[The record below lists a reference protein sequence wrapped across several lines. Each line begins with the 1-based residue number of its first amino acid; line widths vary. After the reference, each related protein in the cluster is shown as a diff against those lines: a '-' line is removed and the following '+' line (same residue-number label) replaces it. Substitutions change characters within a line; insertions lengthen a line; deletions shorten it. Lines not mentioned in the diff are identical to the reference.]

1 MTRIDTQDLRPA
13 ATEPAVRTLW
23 ASVIRWLAVI
33 TVAIGA
39 SVLVGYT
46 FDIALLRRVL
56 PGAVEM
62 KANTAVALVLAA
74 ASLFLLSDRPSH
86 ATRRS
91 AQLLALLVALIGGIT
106 LLEYLIGIDGGID
119 EVVFRGT
126 GDAVYTPIRGRMSPY
141 SAIAFL
147 AISVVLALPP
157 RPSSRPLMWLGTI
170 VTALIGGTSLLGY
183 AWNAPELTTDQWMPP
198 VAVHTAFAF
207 VLLSGG
213 AAIACGLI
221 SPPAVADAEGRARV
235 EIKVLVGFLGALAML
250 CLGGGITY
258 RMCRAFA
265 NSAEL
270 VSQSE
275 QVRTALGA
283 LYASVADAE
292 GAQRNYL
299 LTSKREYLL
308 AHRRLTEQVDQHLK
322 ALHRLQR
329 NDSVKLAILTPL
341 EDVIGQRM
349 RTLSAHIDIFEQQG
363 LEAVRRA
370 IDADGAG
377 ANTMESIRQMIS
389 ELDASEAAVL
399 KARANQFS
407 RNRSRTLI
415 AVLATLTVA
424 TVILVVLFGSI
435 AGDMRERMRIANAL
449 DQAEKAA
456 QRASRAKSEFLASMS
471 HEIRTP
477 MNGVIGML
485 ELLQQS
491 SLVGSQLDMVK
502 LTRESAD
509 ALLTIIDDI
518 LDFSKIEAGRLE
530 LERQRF
536 SVADVIEKTGGLLNR
551 LAERRGIALAVFCDP
566 DIPQGLLGDATRLR
580 QVLINLIGNAIKFS
594 SGLSHVGHVFVRATL
609 CERGPGD
616 VRLEFR
622 VADNG
627 IGMDEATKARL
638 FSSFTQADASTTRR
652 YGGTGLGLAISK
664 QLVELMGG
672 SIEVDS
678 LPNKGSTFLV
688 RLPFATVP
696 QAAEDEP
703 PARRLDALP
712 CLVIG
717 GQEGIADDLASYL
730 SADGAAVHRALDRG
744 AIDRWTQAQPAG
756 CAVWVLEVPDKLP
769 VLEDLLEAT
778 RVRPELSLRVV
789 LVVTARGQR
798 NPVAHADGFVIVDGN
813 ALSRQTLIN
822 AVSMAAGRGSV
833 ERQHRVAHVRMP
845 RTPPPT
851 REDAIRQRR
860 LLLVAEDNEINQR
873 VISEQLNL
881 LGYAVDVA
889 ANGREAL
896 AKWQTGEHALLFA
909 DLHMPEMDG
918 YALALEV
925 RLAEAG
931 RAHVPIIALT
941 ANALQGEAERCRSVG
956 MDDYLTKPAPLAALA
971 ATLERWLPDAERSQT
986 VALSAVPIPSH
997 PPRIEEGAQAVDLRV
1012 LETLVGDDPELIRE
1026 FVQDFRASAAQ
1037 LAAELVVA
1045 CRAPQP
1051 AEAAAIAHKL
1061 KSSARSMGALRLGE
1075 VCASIESAGH
1085 ANDTPALRA
1094 LAQTFEAEMA
1104 TVQDALGPSVSGD
1117 GPAAQCA

>member
-1 MTRIDTQDLRPA
+1 MHSQDLGPA
-13 ATEPAVRTLW
+13 AAEPAARARW
-23 ASVIRWLAVI
+23 APLIRWLAVI
-33 TVAIGA
+33 AAAIGA
-39 SVLVGYT
+39 SALVGYA

-56 PGAVEM
+56 SGAVEM

-74 ASLFLLSDRPSH
+74 ASLFRLSDRPSH

-91 AQLLALLVALIGGIT
+91 GQLLGLLVALIGGIT
-106 LLEYLIGIDGGID
+106 LFEYLNGVDGGID
-119 EVVFRGT
+119 ELVFRDT
-126 GDAVYTPIRGRMSPY
+126 GDDVYTAMRGRMSPY
-141 SAIAFL
+141 STIAFL
-147 AISVVLALPP
+147 AIGVVLAVPR
-157 RPSSRPLMWLGTI
+157 RPSLRPLMWLGTI
-170 VTALIGGTSLLGY
+170 VTALIGATSLLGY
-183 AWNAPELTTDQWMPP
+183 AWNAQELTTDQWMPP
-198 VAVHTAFAF
+198 VAIHTAFAF
-207 VLLSGG
+207 VLLSLG
-213 AAIACGLI
+213 AGIACGLI
-221 SPPAVADAEGRARV
+221 APPGAAGAEGRTRV
-235 EIKVLVGFLGALAML
+235 ETKVLVGFLGALAML

-258 RMCRAFA
+258 RMYGAFA

-270 VSQSE
+270 VSKTQ
-275 QVRTALGA
+275 QARTALGA

-292 GAQRNYL
+292 TAQRNYL
-299 LTSKREYLL
+299 LTGRPEYLL
-308 AHRRLTEQVDQHLK
+308 EHRRLTEQLNQHLN
-322 ALHRLQR
+322 ALRLLQAD
-329 NDSVKLAILTPL
+329 DSLKLAIVTPL

-349 RTLSAHIDIFEQQG
+349 RALSAHIDIFERQG
-363 LEAVRRA
+363 LEAARRS

-377 ANTMESIRQMIS
+377 ATAMESIRRMIS
-389 ELDASEAAVL
+389 ELDASEAAL
-399 KARANQFS
+399 LEARANQFS
-407 RNRSRTLI
+407 RDRSRTLV
-415 AVLATLTVA
+415 AQLATLLVA

-435 AGDMRERMRIANAL
+435 VSDIRERMRITKAL
-449 DQAEKAA
+449 DEAEKAA

-491 SLVGSQLDMVK
+491 SLVGTQLDMVK

-530 LERQRF
+530 LECERF
-536 SVADVIEKTGGLLNR
+536 SVADVIEKTCGLLNR
-551 LAERRGIALAVFCDP
+551 LAERNGIVLAVFCDP
-566 DIPQGLLGDATRLR
+566 DIPPVLLGDATRLR

-594 SGLSHVGHVFVRATL
+594 SGLSHVGQVSVRATL
-609 CERGPGD
+609 RERGPGD
-616 VRLEFR
+616 AMFEFR

-627 IGMDEATKARL
+627 IGMDETTIARL

-672 SIEVDS
+672 SIDVDS
-678 LPNKGSTFLV
+678 RPNQGSTFLV
-688 RLPFATVP
+688 RLPFARVP
-696 QAAEDEP
+696 QAVEDEP
-703 PARRLDALP
+703 PPSSLVALP

-730 SADGAAVHRALDRG
+730 SADGASVHRALDQG

-756 CAVWVLEVPDKLP
+756 CAVWVIEVPDQLP
-769 VLEDLLEAT
+769 VLEDLVEAT
-778 RVRPELSLRVV
+778 RVRQELSVRVV

-813 ALSRQTLIN
+813 ALARRTLVN
-822 AVSMAAGRGSV
+822 AVSVAAGRGSV
-833 ERQHRVAHVRMP
+833 ERQQAVVPVHRP

-851 REDAIRQRR
+851 RGEAIRQRK

-896 AKWQTGEHALLFA
+896 AKWRTGEHALLFA

-918 YALALEV
+918 YALALEI

-956 MDDYLTKPAPLAALA
+956 MDDYLTKPASLAALV
-971 ATLERWLPDAERSQT
+971 ATLERWLPDAERDP
-986 VALSAVPIPSH
+986 SAVSFAVPAPSR
-997 PPRIEEGAQAVDLRV
+997 PTRIEVGVQAVDLRV
-1012 LETLVGDDPELIRE
+1012 LEALVGNDPEVIRD
-1026 FVQDFRASAAQ
+1026 FVQDFTTSATR
-1037 LAAELVVA
+1037 LAAELVIA

-1061 KSSARSMGALRLGE
+1061 KSSVRSMGALRLGE
-1075 VCASIESAGH
+1075 VCASIENAGH
-1085 ANDTPALRA
+1085 ASDTQVLRTLVQSLESEMAVVQHA
-1094 LAQTFEAEMA
+1094 LASSVTGDAPA
-1104 TVQDALGPSVSGD
+1104 T
-1117 GPAAQCA
+1117 QCA

>member
-1 MTRIDTQDLRPA
+1 MHRQDPGPA
-13 ATEPAVRTLW
+13 AAEPAARTRW
-23 ASVIRWLAVI
+23 APLIRWLAVI
-33 TVAIGA
+33 TAATGA
-39 SVLVGYT
+39 SVVVGYT
-46 FDIALLRRVL
+46 FDMALLRRVL

-74 ASLFLLSDRPSH
+74 GSLFLISDRPSH

-91 AQLLALLVALIGGIT
+91 AQILGLLVALIGGIT
-106 LLEYLIGIDGGID
+106 LLEYLMGVDGGID
-119 EVVFRGT
+119 ELVFRDT
-126 GDAVYTPIRGRMSPY
+126 GDDVYTAIRGRMSPY
-141 SAIAFL
+141 SSIAFL
-147 AISVVLALPP
+147 AIGVVLAVPR
-157 RPSSRPLMWLGTI
+157 RPSLRPLMWLGTI
-170 VTALIGGTSLLGY
+170 VTALIGATSLLGY
-183 AWNAPELTTDQWMPP
+183 AWNAQELTTDQWMPP
-198 VAVHTAFAF
+198 VAIHTAFAF
-207 VLLSGG
+207 VLLSLGV
-213 AAIACGLI
+213 AIACGLI
-221 SPPAVADAEGRARV
+221 SAPAVAGAEGRARV
-235 EIKVLVGFLGALAML
+235 ETKVLVGFLGALAML
-250 CLGGGITY
+250 CLGGGNTY
-258 RMCRAFA
+258 RLYGDFA

-270 VSQSE
+270 VSKSE
-275 QVRTALGA
+275 QARTALGA

-292 GAQRNYL
+292 TAQRNYL
-299 LTSKREYLL
+299 LTSKPEYLVE
-308 AHRRLTEQVDQHLK
+308 HRRLTEQVNQHLK
-322 ALHRLQR
+322 ALHLLQT
-329 NDSVKLAILTPL
+329 NDPVKLAIVTPL
-341 EDVIGQRM
+341 EEVIGQRM
-349 RTLSAHIDIFEQQG
+349 RALSAHIDIFERQG
-363 LEAVRRA
+363 LEAARRA

-377 ANTMESIRQMIS
+377 ATTMAPIRQMIS
-389 ELDASEAAVL
+389 TLDASEAALL
-399 KARANQFS
+399 KARANEFS
-407 RNRSRTLI
+407 RGRSRTLI
-415 AVLATLTVA
+415 ALLATLMVA
-424 TVILVVLFGSI
+424 TGILVVLFGSI
-435 AGDMRERMRIANAL
+435 VGDMRERMRIARAL
-449 DQAEKAA
+449 DEAEKAA

-491 SLVGSQLDMVK
+491 SLGGTQLDMVK

-530 LERQRF
+530 LERERF
-536 SVADVIEKTGGLLNR
+536 SVADVIEKTCGLLNR
-551 LAERRGIALAVFCDP
+551 LAERKGIVLAVFCDP
-566 DIPQGLLGDATRLR
+566 GIPAVLLGDATRLR

-594 SGLSHVGHVFVRATL
+594 SGLSHAGHVSVHATL
-609 CERGPGD
+609 DGQGPGEAM
-616 VRLEFR
+616 LEFR

-627 IGMDEATKARL
+627 IGMNEATVARV

-672 SIEVDS
+672 RIRVDS
-678 LPNKGSTFLV
+678 RPNEGSTFLV
-688 RLPFATVP
+688 CLPFAMVP

-703 PARRLDALP
+703 PASSLVALP

-717 GQEGIADDLASYL
+717 GQEGIGDDLASYL
-730 SADGAAVHRALDRG
+730 SADGAAVDRALDRP

-756 CAVWVLEVPDKLP
+756 CAVWVMEVTDELP
-769 VLEDLLEAT
+769 VLQELREAT
-778 RVRPELSLRVV
+778 RVRQDLSVRVV
-789 LVVTARGQR
+789 LVVTARGQS

-813 ALSRQTLIN
+813 ALARRTLVN
-822 AVSMAAGRGSV
+822 AVSMAAGRGSLEQQQAV
-833 ERQHRVAHVRMP
+833 IPVRRT

-873 VISEQLNL
+873 VISEQLAL

-896 AKWQTGEHALLFA
+896 SKWRTGAHALLFA

-918 YALALEV
+918 YALALEI

-971 ATLERWLPDAERSQT
+971 ATLERWLPDVESDRPAVS
-986 VALSAVPIPSH
+986 SAVPVPSH
-997 PPRIEEGAQAVDLRV
+997 PPGIEAGSQAVDLRV
-1012 LETLVGDDPELIRE
+1012 LEALVGNDPELIRE
-1026 FVQDFRASAAQ
+1026 FAQDFKASATR

-1045 CRAPQP
+1045 CRAPHP

-1061 KSSARSMGALRLGE
+1061 KSSARSMGALGLGE
-1075 VCASIESAGH
+1075 VCASIENAGH
-1085 ANDTPALRA
+1085 AGDTQGLRTLVRSFESEMAVVQHA
-1094 LAQTFEAEMA
+1094 LASSVTGDAPA
-1104 TVQDALGPSVSGD
+1104 T
-1117 GPAAQCA
+1117 QCA